1 MSVKKPRLWIT
12 RVGDF
17 FVIVRRQTLISAKAV
32 LAGSI
37 SATTRCYETKK
48 RAHETLFGGEA
59 CSSAHCTLRLL
70 CNLNAFASATR
81 THAAPL
87 RNTMGAR
94 ASELFSLAMQ
104 FVASLAWAVAALLEG
119 LSSHIDA
126 LYFIAAVAWLLSCVA
141 AAHAMGLLAS
151 SKQAAPAPPANEE
164 LKDNRV

>member
-1 MSVKKPRLWIT
+1 MCIRDS
-12 RVGDF
+12 
-17 FVIVRRQTLISAKAV
+17 
-32 LAGSI
+32 
-37 SATTRCYETKK
+37 
-48 RAHETLFGGEA
+48 
-59 CSSAHCTLRLL
+59 
-70 CNLNAFASATR
+70 TR

-141 AAHAMGLLAS
+141 TAHAMGLLAS
-151 SKQAAPAPPANEE
+151 SKEAAPAPTANEE